1 MGERGPLPKAVV
13 RRRNKRPEA
22 RAGLYQSR
30 PVMPRTLVGE
40 ARAEWRRIIPQL
52 EAMGALS
59 SLDRGTLARY
69 CSAWADWVE
78 LNKLAEG
85 MQAIIRGRDGQLTRN
100 PVWRARRDADTQ
112 LTTLAAQL
120 GLSPMSRLRAGI
132 KHEREG
138 VVEEVPEGV
147 TAIDDFRERMNA
159 EAAESR

>member
-1 MGERGPLPKAVV
+1 M
-13 RRRNKRPEA
+13 
-22 RAGLYQSR
+22 
-30 PVMPRTLVGE
+30 
-40 ARAEWRRIIPQL
+40 
-52 EAMGALS
+52 
-59 SLDRGTLARY
+59 
-69 CSAWADWVE
+69 E
-78 LNKLAEG
+78 LNNLTAG
-85 MQAIIRGRDGQLTRN
+85 MQAIIRGRGGELTRN

-147 TAIDDFRERMNA
+147 TAIDDFRERMSA